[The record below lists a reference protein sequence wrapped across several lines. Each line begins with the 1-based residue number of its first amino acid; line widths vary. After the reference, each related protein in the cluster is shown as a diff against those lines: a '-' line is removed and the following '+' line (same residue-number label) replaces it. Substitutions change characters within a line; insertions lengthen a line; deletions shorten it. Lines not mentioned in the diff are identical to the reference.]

1 MTEELDQ
8 EAHFHRKFAVESF
21 NDVWDLLEKPDRTV
35 EDDDSMLH
43 AAHASRYHWEKIGQ
57 PVNLARGE
65 WQVARVYTTLNRPKC
80 ALYHARRS
88 LEICEQFNIGD
99 FDLAF
104 AYEALSRAYAMDNKF
119 IEYNYY
125 LRMAHQSG
133 QKIAEEDD
141 REHFFKELST
151 INIGSASSSD
161 D

>member
-8 EAHFHRKFAVESF
+8 EAHFHRKFAVEAF
-21 NDVWDLLEKPDRTV
+21 NFVWDLLEKPDRTV
-35 EDDDSMLH
+35 EEDDSMLH

-65 WQVARVYTTLNRPKC
+65 WQVARVYTTLNRAKC
-80 ALYHARRS
+80 ALYHARRC

-104 AYEALSRAYAMDNKF
+104 AFEALARAYAMENKF